1 MARQW
6 TSEERAKQA
15 ALIQQW
21 QPWKASTG
29 AKTEKGKAV
38 SSMNAYKGGARAKER
53 QARKERNEFL
63 RAFNA
68 LFTKRG
74 YVRRGVIKDD

>member
-1 MARQW
+1 MGRKW
-6 TSEERAKQA
+6 TPEQRAKQA
-15 ALIQQW
+15 ELIRKNRIW
-21 QPWKASTG
+21 EHSTG
-29 AKTEKGKAV
+29 AKTKKGKAV

-74 YVRRGVIKDD
+74 YVRRGVFKDD